1 MFIDEKIKEYIEQ
14 EKEGWQEIRKTWEEV
29 KALSRK
35 QKELDNYLS
44 TYTNDSLHQQMK
56 EDFDKVLDNIVS
68 LANTFN
74 FKTGI
79 EISIFNAILIHE
91 GYLSLICRYSY
102 KEGLKDIKEFLD
114 DKTLHAAL
122 KVFTGVGCCRHTAS
136 FIKQVLDRFN
146 IENSIVCVDT
156 NSIEYDIN
164 KIRLFLNNY
173 HKNSSPNPN
182 HAINYICEN
191 DFNYFLDL
199 TSSQAEIFVAYNQFA
214 YSVDGPPFIL
224 PLYSYNYSSW
234 NDEFIDFRKV
244 PKLTDGQVDYLIDKA
259 NDTIDVCDANQDLFM
274 EFYLQNIDNYRSIN
288 ENYNKIYEKEKSLR
302 LIKCDKQK

>member
-1 MFIDEKIKEYIEQ
+1 MFIDDKIKEYIEHEKKEWQ
-14 EKEGWQEIRKTWEEV
+14 ACKELWEKIKDEIKREKELHKYI
-29 KALSRK
+29 
-35 QKELDNYLS
+35 S
-44 TYTNDSLHQQMK
+44 TYENDFLHQELK
-56 EDFDKVLDNIVS
+56 KDFDKVLDNIES
-68 LANTFN
+68 LANTFD

-79 EISIFNAILIHE
+79 EISTLNAFLLHG
-91 GYLSLICRYSY
+91 GYLSITDKYIY
-102 KEGLKDIKEFLD
+102 KTGISDIREFLD
-114 DKTLHAAL
+114 DKTLHIAL

-274 EFYLQNIDNYRSIN
+274 EFYLLNIDNYRSIN